1 MFEKEQENIKMLER
15 WQEMA
20 KNDKEEIEIWK
31 KSGQKMLKIATKYGQ
46 VFPEYPN
53 K

>member
-1 MFEKEQENIKMLER
+1 MFEKAQENIRMLNR

-31 KSGQKMLKIATKYGQ
+31 KNVKIATKYGQ